1 MLQLLRVRR
10 KLAVTGDDESLLKLW
25 DLDRGECLQVCRG
38 HTAGV
43 HGVCVDWS
51 SRRALSGSRDGTLML
66 WDLDCGA
73 CVQTMQ
79 DDGEWKLSVA
89 MDWGAKR
96 GLSGSRGGT
105 LKLWDL
111 DSAACLQTVRTGG
124 GDVDCVAMHWSQRL
138 ALSSA
143 HATFRLWDLD
153 TGSSLKTFR
162 GHERWISC
170 LVVDWERQSAL
181 SGSGDGTLKFWH
193 LDRADCQET
202 YPCEEV
208 VCCVTAHWPS
218 HAVVGLESASLML
231 WDLVQRVC
239 VAVLHGHSDRI
250 HCVAMDWTTRLAVS
264 GSRDGS
270 VKIWNLESTSC
281 RTLPHRSWCFCVA
294 LGS

>member
-1 MLQLLRVRR
+1 MASLVLKHILSKCNVCRRRSQHVFLDETVEVAVITLGGHGCLMRASRLSTGQDLKRICADALNISWREVVLVTAGRSQICDECFPLKDGEPPVLQLLRVRR

-143 HATFRLWDLD
+143 HATFRSAVGAASGVRRETD
-153 TGSSLKTFR
+153 T
-162 GHERWISC
+162 I
-170 LVVDWERQSAL
+170 
-181 SGSGDGTLKFWH
+181 
-193 LDRADCQET
+193 
-202 YPCEEV
+202 
-208 VCCVTAHWPS
+208 
-218 HAVVGLESASLML
+218 HACA
-231 WDLVQRVC
+231 R
-239 VAVLHGHSDRI
+239 
-250 HCVAMDWTTRLAVS
+250 
-264 GSRDGS
+264 
-270 VKIWNLESTSC
+270 
-281 RTLPHRSWCFCVA
+281 
-294 LGS
+294 